1 MADRGFLDDDG
12 VAARAALALQR
23 VALADRFH
31 FLALDRLLEAEKA
44 VAEGEKIM
52 VEEAKVVEETKVVE
66 KIMVEEAK
74 VVEET
79 KVGEKIM
86 VEEAKVVE
94 ETKVGE
100 KMVEEAKVVEET
112 KVVEEAKV
120 EMVAKVV
127 EETEIGPLHPSRVAQ
142 KDAEILR
149 LTEQLSTSEE
159 QLRQQQLFSTSLT
172 GDLATVSAQLE
183 QEKEEK
189 ASLKRQL
196 DDRDREFAALQH
208 EARLNLQKANSSEA
222 MVQSLLN
229 SDPRKTIQRLHKE
242 ASDENFKLHEEART
256 AQRLRA
262 KLQKRQTVTVS
273 AAWLAVKKS
282 IPDSAAEL
290 GMMLLGCIKCGALCL
305 ADETSQ
311 LLCGAYTV
319 PLPGDRC
326 PCTLPMLFLTKE
338 PPKED
343 TSMVTVTVVVLLG
356 AEMSR
361 FRMGELV
368 RRLPKELQIPC
379 RELDRRGQQ
388 VVVLLHVV
396 TPGAAQDLAERALT
410 KANPTGWL
418 VASAKRAFRLANQD
432 TSDHP
437 NQWQGPDSQR
447 PVPQLQQTIIRDGMD
462 GWTMLLDGVRFSSV
476 P

>member
-1 MADRGFLDDDG
+1 
-12 VAARAALALQR
+12 AALALQR

-100 KMVEEAKVVEET
+100 KMVEEVKVVEET
-112 KVVEEAKV
+112 KVVEEA
-120 EMVAKVV
+120 AKV
-127 EETEIGPLHPSRVAQ
+127 EETGIRGLPHPSRAQ

-262 KLQKRQTVTVS
+262 KLQK
-273 AAWLAVKKS
+273 
-282 IPDSAAEL
+282 
-290 GMMLLGCIKCGALCL
+290 
-305 ADETSQ
+305 
-311 LLCGAYTV
+311 
-319 PLPGDRC
+319 
-326 PCTLPMLFLTKE
+326 
-338 PPKED
+338 
-343 TSMVTVTVVVLLG
+343 
-356 AEMSR
+356 
-361 FRMGELV
+361 
-368 RRLPKELQIPC
+368 
-379 RELDRRGQQ
+379 
-388 VVVLLHVV
+388 
-396 TPGAAQDLAERALT
+396 
-410 KANPTGWL
+410 
-418 VASAKRAFRLANQD
+418 
-432 TSDHP
+432 
-437 NQWQGPDSQR
+437 
-447 PVPQLQQTIIRDGMD
+447 
-462 GWTMLLDGVRFSSV
+462 
-476 P
+476 

>member
-1 MADRGFLDDDG
+1 
-12 VAARAALALQR
+12 AALALQR

-100 KMVEEAKVVEET
+100 KMVEEVKVVEET
-112 KVVEEAKV
+112 KVVEEAAKV
-120 EMVAKVV
+120 E
-127 EETEIGPLHPSRVAQ
+127 AQ

-262 KLQKRQTVTVS
+262 KLQK
-273 AAWLAVKKS
+273 
-282 IPDSAAEL
+282 
-290 GMMLLGCIKCGALCL
+290 
-305 ADETSQ
+305 
-311 LLCGAYTV
+311 
-319 PLPGDRC
+319 
-326 PCTLPMLFLTKE
+326 
-338 PPKED
+338 
-343 TSMVTVTVVVLLG
+343 
-356 AEMSR
+356 
-361 FRMGELV
+361 
-368 RRLPKELQIPC
+368 
-379 RELDRRGQQ
+379 
-388 VVVLLHVV
+388 
-396 TPGAAQDLAERALT
+396 
-410 KANPTGWL
+410 
-418 VASAKRAFRLANQD
+418 
-432 TSDHP
+432 
-437 NQWQGPDSQR
+437 
-447 PVPQLQQTIIRDGMD
+447 
-462 GWTMLLDGVRFSSV
+462 
-476 P
+476 

>member
-1 MADRGFLDDDG
+1 MGSPSPQSWGSTLLRGHLVLNLGARPYLWGHLVLNLGARPYLWVLNLG
-12 VAARAALALQR
+12 VHSTFFHCHCLRLTQWNPRRALALAQQR

-31 FLALDRLLEAEKA
+31 FLALDRLLEEAEKA

-52 VEEAKVVEETKVVE
+52 VEEAKVVVEETKVVE

-172 GDLATVSAQLE
+172 GDLATVNAQLE

-242 ASDENFKLHEEART
+242 ASEENFKLHE
-256 AQRLRA
+256 
-262 KLQKRQTVTVS
+262 
-273 AAWLAVKKS
+273 AAAAS
-282 IPDSAAEL
+282 QAAE
-290 GMMLLGCIKCGALCL
+290 
-305 ADETSQ
+305 
-311 LLCGAYTV
+311 
-319 PLPGDRC
+319 
-326 PCTLPMLFLTKE
+326 
-338 PPKED
+338 ED
-343 TSMVTVTVVVLLG
+343 WGS
-356 AEMSR
+356 
-361 FRMGELV
+361 GEL
-368 RRLPKELQIPC
+368 P
-379 RELDRRGQQ
+379 
-388 VVVLLHVV
+388 
-396 TPGAAQDLAERALT
+396 
-410 KANPTGWL
+410 
-418 VASAKRAFRLANQD
+418 
-432 TSDHP
+432 
-437 NQWQGPDSQR
+437 
-447 PVPQLQQTIIRDGMD
+447 
-462 GWTMLLDGVRFSSV
+462 
-476 P
+476 